1 MKAADLDI
9 AKAIIILG
17 IEMDA
22 LVPEGDGTRVAT
34 TGETFEATEMD
45 GDLAIVDVA
54 RSVNT

>member
-1 MKAADLDI
+1 MKAVDLDI
-9 AKAIIILG
+9 AEVIIILD
-17 IEMDA
+17 IETDVP
-22 LVPEGDGTRVAT
+22 VPEGDGTRVAT